1 MGTITRSFANNIT
14 TSGVLL
20 PASLTNNSIA
30 NVTAYN
36 ASVPTGG
43 MKLISTQTASNSAS
57 ISFTTGID
65 STYKEYQFYFIDIH
79 PRTDGVNF
87 QFNLSTDSGSNYNV
101 TKTSSVFVAHQ
112 REAGDSN
119 ALDYDVVSSPT
130 DLAQS
135 TAFQSLTQAYL
146 TMTSAGDGSGS
157 GSMSLFNPASTT
169 YVKHFISTMN
179 HMSID
184 GPPPWTVNT
193 FVAGYGNTTSACN
206 ALQFKMSSGNFDGT
220 ILMYGIV

>member
-36 ASVPTGG
+36 ASVATGG
-43 MKLISTQTASNSAS
+43 MVLISSQTASNSAS
-57 ISFTTGID
+57 ISFTTGIN
-65 STYKEYQFYFIDIH
+65 STYKEYQFWFIDIA
-79 PRTDGVNF
+79 PKTDNADF
-87 QFNLSTDSGSNYNV
+87 TFNLSTDSGSNYNV
-101 TKTSSVFVAHQ
+101 TKTTTVFRAFANEGNSDTGLSY
-112 REAGDSN
+112 RTTD
-119 ALDYDVVSSPT
+119 

-135 TAFQSLTQAYL
+135 TAFQIIMVDTGNGADESLA
-146 TMTSAGDGSGS
+146 

-169 YVKHFISTMN
+169 YVKHFISVTN
-179 HMSID
+179 NYNGADFTTNS
-184 GPPPWTVNT
+184 
-193 FVAGYGNTTSACN
+193 FLAGYGNTTSAIN
-206 ALQFKMSSGNFDGT
+206 AIQFKMDSGNMDGT

>member
-20 PASLTNNSIA
+20 PASLNNNSIA

-36 ASVPTGG
+36 AAIATGG
-43 MKLISTQTASNSAS
+43 MKLLSTQTASNSAS

-65 STYKEYQFYFIDIH
+65 STYKEYQFYFINIH
-79 PRTDGVNF
+79 PATNYIPF
-87 QFNLSTDSGSNYNV
+87 TFNLSTDAGSNYNV
-101 TKTSSVFVAHQ
+101 TKTSTAFQAYHIQGGGIQGLTYQTS
-112 REAGDSN
+112 E
-119 ALDYDVVSSPT
+119 

-135 TAFQSLTQAYL
+135 TGFQPLGIQIGSNASSESL
-146 TMTSAGDGSGS
+146 S

-169 YVKHFISTMN
+169 YVKHFIANTNLLHDDNAS
-179 HMSID
+179 SKYAS
-184 GPPPWTVNT
+184 VNYI
-193 FVAGYGNTTSACN
+193 AGYGNTTSAVN
-206 ALQFKMSSGNFDGT
+206 AIQFKVSSGNFDGT

>member
-36 ASVPTGG
+36 AAIATGN
-43 MKLISTQTASNSAS
+43 MVLISSQTASNSAS

-79 PRTDGVNF
+79 PRTDDATF
-87 QFNLSTDSGSNYNV
+87 QFNMSTDSGSNYNV
-101 TKTSSVFVAHQ
+101 TKTTTLFRAFHSEDGTASGLGYITA
-112 REAGDSN
+112 N
-119 ALDYDVVSSPT
+119 

-135 TAFQSLTQAYL
+135 TAFQGLIEAIGNGADETGAGTLT
-146 TMTSAGDGSGS
+146 
-157 GSMSLFNPASTT
+157 LFNPASTT
-169 YVKHFISTMN
+169 YVKHFISDAN
-179 HMSID
+179 SYRSDDILLC
-184 GPPPWTVNT
+184 WKS
-193 FVAGYGNTTSACN
+193 AGYGNTTSAIN
-206 ALQFKMSSGNFDGT
+206 AVRFQMSSGNFDGT
-220 ILMYGIV
+220 ILMYGIK

>member
-36 ASVPTGG
+36 AAIATGG

-65 STYKEYQFYFIDIH
+65 STYKEYQFWFVDIH
-79 PRTDGVNF
+79 PRTDSADF
-87 QFNLSTDSGSNYNV
+87 TFNLSTDSGSNYNV
-101 TKTSSVFVAHQ
+101 TKTSTFFDAYHN
-112 REAGDSN
+112 EADSTSGIE
-119 ALDYDVVSSPT
+119 YDAT
-130 DLAQS
+130 NDLAQS
-135 TAFQSLTQAYL
+135 TAFQQLTND
-146 TMTSAGDGSGS
+146 TSSDADHSIS

-169 YVKHFISTMN
+169 YVKHFISTTN
-179 HMSID
+179 HIYIADIS
-184 GPPPWTVNT
+184 VNF

-206 ALQFKMSSGNFDGT
+206 AVQFKMSSGNMDGT